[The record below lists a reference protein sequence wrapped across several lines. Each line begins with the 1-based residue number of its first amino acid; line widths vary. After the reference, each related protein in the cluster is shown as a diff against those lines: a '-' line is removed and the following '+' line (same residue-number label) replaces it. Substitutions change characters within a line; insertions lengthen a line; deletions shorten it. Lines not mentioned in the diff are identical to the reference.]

1 MNTKLTLQL
10 DKSIIEKAKKY
21 ASEQD
26 TSLSRLVEAY
36 LHSLT
41 GEQKNDDIEISAF
54 VKSMASGTK
63 IPTGLNPKKE
73 YSNYLDEK
81 YK

>member
-26 TSLSRLVEAY
+26 ISLSRLVEAY
-36 LHSLT
+36 LNSLT
-41 GEQKNDDIEISAF
+41 GEQKDNDIEISAF

-63 IPTGLNPKKE
+63 VPVDLDPKKE
-73 YSNYLDEK
+73 YSNYLDKK